1 MAMDRPADS
10 LVFERSVTQQRISH
24 YAAAS
29 GDNNPLHID
38 EEFAATTQ
46 FGGTIAHGMMVF
58 GYMSDALL
66 QTYGVDWVKTGRM
79 RARFRA
85 PARPGDTVSVT
96 LREQARDAGIDG
108 TMVIRCVVEC
118 RSGSG
123 ERIATCDAGLT
134 LGAAVET

>member
-1 MAMDRPADS
+1 MERPTESA
-10 LVFERSVTQQRISH
+10 VFDRSVTQQRIAD

-29 GDNNPLHID
+29 GDHNPLHID

-58 GYMSDALL
+58 GYVSDALL
-66 QTYGVDWVKTGRM
+66 QTYGVDWAKTGRM

-85 PARPGDTVSVT
+85 LARPGDTVSVT
-96 LREQARDAGIDG
+96 LRELARDAGIDG

-134 LGAAVET
+134 LGAAVQT

>member
-1 MAMDRPADS
+1 MDRSTDPS
-10 LVFERSVTQQRISH
+10 VFDHSVTQQRISD

-38 EEFAATTQ
+38 EKFAATTQ

-58 GYMSDALL
+58 GYMSDALTR
-66 QTYGVDWVKTGRM
+66 TYGVDWAKTGRM

-96 LREQARDAGIDG
+96 LRELARDAGIDG

-118 RSGSG
+118 QSGSG

-134 LGAAVET
+134 LGAAVDA